1 MVGTEGEMR
10 LSLMAEPDS
19 VAAARRAI
27 SELAEQLGFVEP
39 ALGDLQTIV
48 SEACSNVVRHAYPE
62 VEGSFELEV
71 LPAGDTLT
79 IVVRDSGAGMRPL
92 VQTEHSSL
100 RLGLGLISTLSSHFE
115 ISDSPGGGTEVLMQV
130 PLPS

>member
-10 LSLMAEPDS
+10 LLLTAEPES
-19 VAAARRAI
+19 VGTARRAV
-27 SELAEQLGFVEP
+27 SDLARRLGIEEP
-39 ALGDLQTIV
+39 ALGDLKTIV

-62 VEGSFELEV
+62 GDGSFEVEALLE
-71 LPAGDTLT
+71 GSNLT

-92 VQTEHSSL
+92 VQNEHSSL

-115 ISDSPGGGTEVLMQV
+115 ISDSPGGGTEVLMQI
-130 PLPS
+130 PLPP

>member
-10 LSLMAEPDS
+10 LSLTAEPKS
-19 VAAARRAI
+19 IGRARQAVGD
-27 SELAEQLGFVEP
+27 LAKRLGVEEP
-39 ALGDLQTIV
+39 ALGDLKTIV

-62 VEGSFELEV
+62 GNGSFEVEA
-71 LPAGDTLT
+71 LPEGDNLT

-92 VQTEHSSL
+92 VQAEHSSL

-115 ISDSPGGGTEVLMQV
+115 ISDSPGGGTEVLMQI
-130 PLPS
+130 PLPA